1 MVEDVIQP
9 TLHQTP
15 VSFGLWF
22 GQAQLRDYTT
32 LDESI
37 GSGSGESL
45 ERGIQAR
52 KETLIAMKL
61 LSDCMGPIVWEV
73 IGNSCSLCDQV
84 SWQTAER

>member
-1 MVEDVIQP
+1 MLSSRRCTRPQFRLACGSVRRNSES
-9 TLHQTP
+9 TLLSI
-15 VSFGLWF
+15 VS
-22 GQAQLRDYTT
+22 T
-32 LDESI
+32 
-37 GSGSGESL
+37 GSGSGDGL

-61 LSDCMGPIVWEV
+61 LSDCMGPIIWEV